1 MIGVIAWREFRAHGH
16 NLTLWLL
23 LAALQGMLAWLLF
36 AQLDAYRG
44 ISAQLV
50 AAQSSL
56 GINDLVIAPS
66 LNSLGILLLLAT
78 PLLGMHALSDE
89 RRSGH
94 LQVLLSSP
102 LSVTQLLLG
111 KWLGNVLGGLLM
123 YWLGAALAEEA
134 IQPLVSMLD
143 AEDTY
148 QQTMEKL
155 KTDGFAT
162 LFMIGITPFPFQVGV
177 AAAGAAGYNLVLFT
191 LAVALS
197 RSIRYF
203 LLAGLVMLVGDKAE
217 KMLKDHELELTIVGV
232 ILFAAFV
239 VYFFVF

>member
-1 MIGVIAWREFRAHGH
+1 MSDTAASRRTSLREKVSEWGKGPLSLPLAVLIGFVENTIVVVPMEPLFVPLMALRRKTAWMVA
-16 NLTLWLL
+16 
-23 LAALQGMLAWLLF
+23 AALL
-36 AQLDAYRG
+36 
-44 ISAQLV
+44 
-50 AAQSSL
+50 
-56 GINDLVIAPS
+56 
-66 LNSLGILLLLAT
+66 
-78 PLLGMHALSDE
+78 
-89 RRSGH
+89 
-94 LQVLLSSP
+94 
-102 LSVTQLLLG
+102 
-111 KWLGNVLGGLLM
+111 LGNVLGGLLM